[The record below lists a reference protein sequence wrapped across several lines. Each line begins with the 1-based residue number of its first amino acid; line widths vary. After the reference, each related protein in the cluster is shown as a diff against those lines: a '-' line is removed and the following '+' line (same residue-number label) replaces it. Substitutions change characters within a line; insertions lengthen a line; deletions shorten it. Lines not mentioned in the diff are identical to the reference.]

1 MLPFAQVTHVA
12 CLTQI
17 GDESPDVNIGALGAA
32 FAVTQRLL
40 EERRISAGHDIS
52 DGGIAVAL
60 LEMAFAGNTGITADV
75 AAAADRGGPL
85 AALFAEELGLLLE
98 VSPIPVCDLRTLHD
112 FSRPAHCFQRRLV
125 TCSRSGE
132 YGLIRLLAIH

>member
-1 MLPFAQVTHVA
+1 MCCAGS
-12 CLTQI
+12 QI
-17 GDESPDVNIGALGAA
+17 GDESPDVDVGALGAA

-75 AAAADRGGPL
+75 AVAADSGGPL

-98 VSPIPVCDLRTLHD
+98 VSPLPPVILADEMSLAALRSTL
-112 FSRPAHCFQRRLV
+112 RWELAAETVMNGRLA
-125 TCSRSGE
+125 C
-132 YGLIRLLAIH
+132 

>member
-1 MLPFAQVTHVA
+1 MPYGL
-12 CLTQI
+12 QI
-17 GDESPDVNIGALGAA
+17 GHESPDVEIGALGAA

-75 AAAADRGGPL
+75 SAPADDDGPL

-98 VSPIPVCDLRTLHD
+98 VSPCACVLWGRTKHE
-112 FSRPAHCFQRRLV
+112 RQARRTV
-125 TCSRSGE
+125 NV
-132 YGLIRLLAIH
+132 A